1 MNKGSIKL
9 KIGIYGFG
17 TVGKATKL
25 YLEKGTAEILVEDP
39 KYNMSINEKLD
50 LALVCTEMK
59 DADNAIKSASK
70 WTDNITIRSTITP
83 NFIKNHPKCNYW
95 LEFDVTE
102 SQNDGA
108 DIRVLTDNPI
118 LLNYLKS
125 IDKCTTV
132 YNVVSPMEACLA
144 KLFDNYMLSTIVNT
158 SSMFNQI
165 CEDNGVLYDHVRNI
179 LLQDS
184 RYPKSHT
191 NIYKKDITSKCFDFA
206 RNAIDECLFLT
217 KD

>member
-1 MNKGSIKL
+1 MR
-9 KIGIYGFG
+9 IGIYGFG

-25 YLEKGTAEILVEDP
+25 YLEKGHAEILIDDP
-39 KYNMSINEKLD
+39 KYGMKIDKEID
-50 LALVCTEMK
+50 LALICTEMK
-59 DADNAIKSASK
+59 DVDSAIESASK
-70 WTDNITIRSTITP
+70 WTDMFIIRSTVTP
-83 NFIKNHPKCNYW
+83 NFIKNHPKCDYW

-132 YNVVSPMEACLA
+132 YNVVSPMEACLT

-179 LLQDS
+179 LLQDT

-191 NIYKKDITSKCFDFA
+191 NIYKKDVTSKCFDFA
-206 RNAIDECLFLT
+206 RSVVEDLRFTEDC
-217 KD
+217 